1 MATRTGNTAAIT
13 SLPGIAPALGPT
25 TSTGFSGGS
34 ANKASP
40 RKKTAPREGSAAAAD
55 DALLVPTDT
64 APDTPPTALFFMRSH
79 AQPLVLACHRT
90 RWLVLSWASTGPAS
104 VELLERATDAES
116 IVEAAK
122 ASEAAVRRLSLAVD
136 HLSYLRTAK
145 PFLAGC
151 IACSLWE
158 HGGVRSHVRDLA
170 RGLAHGRGN
179 GDEASGVDSAGGL
192 AEEGR
197 PAREA
202 FLAAAEEFLR
212 VEALFVGCPE
222 GGSGRDSRQ
231 GGAGGRG
238 GNAGRGGGQ
247 GSGSD
252 VSFMSLLTEGA
263 MRRCG
268 WPGAW
273 DRWIEECLRDAQV
286 CVCDASTAIA
296 EIDGPGRPQ
305 TIVLAQ
311 DHHEGGPQICSLA
324 AGRCFGCPLAYVLLM
339 ITCPAG

>member
-1 MATRTGNTAAIT
+1 MATRTGKAPATTAL
-13 SLPGIAPALGPT
+13 SGIAPALLPT
-25 TSTGFSGGS
+25 TSTGSSGSS

-40 RKKTAPREGSAAAAD
+40 RQKAAAREGSKAAAD
-55 DALLVPTDT
+55 DTQLVSTDAPPEAAPTT
-64 APDTPPTALFFMRSH
+64 LFLMRSH
-79 AQPLVLACHRT
+79 AQPIVLACHRA

-104 VELLERATDAES
+104 VESLERATDAES
-116 IVEAAK
+116 TVEAAK

-136 HLSYLRTAK
+136 HLSYLRTAR

-151 IACSLWE
+151 IAYSLWE

-170 RGLAHGRGN
+170 RGLAHGRGK
-179 GDEASGVDSAGGL
+179 GDDAGGLDSAGGL

-212 VEALFVGCPE
+212 VEALFVGCLE
-222 GGSGRDSRQ
+222 VSTGRDRQ

-238 GNAGRGGGQ
+238 GTAGRGGGQ

-286 CVCDASTAIA
+286 CVRCGG
-296 EIDGPGRPQ
+296 DGGRR
-305 TIVLAQ
+305 
-311 DHHEGGPQICSLA
+311 DRWGGHKPS
-324 AGRCFGCPLAYVLLM
+324 RTHM
-339 ITCPAG
+339 ITEGSPRHALSRPAVGYGPSGSLFFALVWLIDKNKV

>member
-1 MATRTGNTAAIT
+1 M
-13 SLPGIAPALGPT
+13 
-25 TSTGFSGGS
+25 
-34 ANKASP
+34 KA
-40 RKKTAPREGSAAAAD
+40 
-55 DALLVPTDT
+55 VN
-64 APDTPPTALFFMRSH
+64 
-79 AQPLVLACHRT
+79 
-90 RWLVLSWASTGPAS
+90 
-104 VELLERATDAES
+104 
-116 IVEAAK
+116 

-151 IACSLWE
+151 IAYSLWE
-158 HGGVRSHVRDLA
+158 HGGVRSHVRDVA
-170 RGLAHGRGN
+170 RGPAHSRGN
-179 GDEASGVDSAGGL
+179 GDDALGLDNAGGL
-192 AEEGR
+192 VEEGR

-222 GGSGRDSRQ
+222 VVGRDRQ

-238 GNAGRGGGQ
+238 GNTGRSGGQ

-286 CVCDASTAIA
+286 CAL
-296 EIDGPGRPQ
+296 RP
-305 TIVLAQ
+305 L
-311 DHHEGGPQICSLA
+311 SW
-324 AGRCFGCPLAYVLLM
+324 R
-339 ITCPAG
+339 